1 MASYCQFR
9 DTLPYS
15 AVFRLPSLS
24 EATKLLLSGLTA
36 QSGPESMLYVQHFP
50 VFVRMLVQLNDIKY
64 YSPKH
69 YTVKTSLGKRTSKR
83 VEGTNTIHWLRKHAE
98 EMGTWI

>member
-15 AVFRLPSLS
+15 AVFRVPSLS
-24 EATKLLLSGLTA
+24 EATTLLLSGLTA
-36 QSGPESMLYVQHFP
+36 QSGPESMLYVQRFP

-64 YSPKH
+64 YSAKH
-69 YTVKTSLGKRTSKR
+69 CMIKISLGNATVSELKEPIQYT
-83 VEGTNTIHWLRKHAE
+83 G
-98 EMGTWI
+98 